1 MLHIGVIG
9 LLANEERLFCQRKLR
24 TDSKISFLSSPS
36 AESTQFD
43 LILLLDNDN
52 LGEEILSWL
61 HEQNSTLASVLSR
74 WKKIPSQTDLDHFIQ
89 RSLLE
94 VYGFVVGYSEQ
105 MHTVCRWI
113 LALAHQATAA
123 LDLRTLIV
131 GETGTGK
138 ELVAKAI
145 YRLGMNNVGPFAAL
159 NCGGFPLELIDTEL
173 FGHKRGA
180 FTSAV
185 SDHVGVLQR
194 ANGGILFLDEIGELP
209 LHLQVKLLRVL
220 EERTFSPV
228 GSSSVIPFSAQVISA
243 TNRRLDEAVR
253 TGEFRSDLY
262 FRVAQFTVLLPALRD
277 RRDDVILLIENFL
290 GEHDLT
296 IDAIDQELL
305 TRMVSYDWPGNIRE
319 LRSAI
324 DRLVLLQRTGLKV
337 DFHDWQIVQS
347 TEPGQGFKE
356 FATLADLR
364 ENFDRKVLEEVLSR
378 HKGDTNLA
386 AQELGITRR
395 SVYNLARRYGV
406 NLKKVSED

>member
-1 MLHIGVIG
+1 
-9 LLANEERLFCQRKLR
+9 
-24 TDSKISFLSSPS
+24 
-36 AESTQFD
+36 
-43 LILLLDNDN
+43 
-52 LGEEILSWL
+52 
-61 HEQNSTLASVLSR
+61 
-74 WKKIPSQTDLDHFIQ
+74 
-89 RSLLE
+89 
-94 VYGFVVGYSEQ
+94 